1 MGLFGIG
8 ACVVNGSHSTF
19 RISDLLALKE
29 GAYAVHD
36 ADDVLTSIRIHAAR
50 KTGVYVPEVLAQ
62 GLAPDTW
69 AEFSKQQRRWAYS
82 MFQLLFHYYPSE
94 FRHMPWR
101 CRLVYLM
108 LTSFYFRGVAFTGLI
123 LIPFV
128 SAITGNP
135 PVNTHVT
142 AFCLR
147 YIPFFLVHCGIL
159 ILLGKRFLIP
169 HGSRRGFWYRAG
181 ILWVAMWWDHLCAL
195 MKGVKSRRVAD
206 RVVAAK
212 WKPVSD
218 SPWRAVRP
226 HTLLTL
232 AALAAFL
239 WTCLRTDR
247 RETIWGTLLFLG
259 LIILSQAVVVFKVT
273 RVPKKEPQP
282 DAAQA
287 SPAAAPIPLTAVY
300 SSTEPKL

>member
-1 MGLFGIG
+1 LFGIG

-19 RISDLLALKE
+19 RVKDLFSLRE
-29 GAYAVHD
+29 ESYAVHD
-36 ADDVLTSIRIHAAR
+36 ADDMLTSIRIHAAR
-50 KTGVYVPEVLAQ
+50 KTGVYVPEALAE

-82 MFQLLFHYYPSE
+82 MFQLFFHHYFSE

-101 CRLVYLM
+101 CRFVYLV
-108 LTSFYFRGVAFTGLI
+108 LTSFYFRGVFFTGLI

-135 PVNTHVT
+135 PVNAHVI

-147 YIPFFLVHCGIL
+147 YLPFFLLHCGIL
-159 ILLGKRFLIP
+159 LFLGQHFLIP
-169 HGSRRGFWYRAG
+169 QGSRRGFWYRAG

-195 MKGVKSRRVAD
+195 WKGLRTRRVTD

-212 WKPVSD
+212 WKATSN
-218 SPWRAVRP
+218 SPWHAVRP
-226 HTLLTL
+226 HIALTI
-232 AALAAFL
+232 AAVAAFT
-239 WTCLRTDR
+239 WTCLQTGR

-259 LIILSQAVVVFKVT
+259 LIVLSQGIIVFKVT
-273 RVPKKEPQP
+273 KAPAKILKAE
-282 DAAQA
+282 
-287 SPAAAPIPLTAVY
+287 PAAAETNPIALSAVY
-300 SSTEPKL
+300 SPPQKS